1 MELAD
6 HHFQGIQLK
15 KNESREELGFFLHVC
30 VFPLQD
36 DSLTMERLN
45 TYVVSASIE
54 NASIQ
59 NLNEPVT
66 VTLHHIDQNR
76 VGCVHFIRNGVRQ
89 S

>member
-1 MELAD
+1 M
-6 HHFQGIQLK
+6 HM
-15 KNESREELGFFLHVC
+15 C

-54 NASIQ
+54 NASLQ
-59 NLNEPVT
+59 NLNELET
-66 VTLHHIDQNR
+66 VTLHHIDQNK
-76 VGCVHFIRNGVRQ
+76 VGCIRFIRDGVRQ